1 MSQLNQEESLSQ
13 RKKSYISLK
22 SSKSSNNSE
31 KISSLFHTSE
41 TFPEYCSTFIKESHF
56 LKLNIEEYSLFL
68 ENSPSFDLQQEY
80 IKKFVEWILSLNDK
94 LANLDKVTYQIM
106 YFKLLGISLIFK
118 TTVTYQQFS
127 IIVDFFYKSLKLQD
141 FKQLK
146 EEFMDCL
153 FILIQNFHFLYLEK
167 IEKQSNFS
175 LLGEYMLIK
184 CMCFMTIHNYQ
195 DFTYDFGPLII
206 KTARVIGDI
215 VCTNLVLKQ
224 EKIQD
229 KTLFLNVFK
238 KMTKLLDFFSNL
250 EEEQSEIVFLKEK
263 SEFYDSFLTWTVYLM
278 LLENDFDFVYK
289 NISQITK
296 LEEIIKCEKKQI
308 EEKLAVEIFKKEIDI
323 FRNSEKKKLY
333 EKDEIIFLKNLERV
347 FHVNFYYYLVYFI
360 IFLDNHENAQI
371 KFP

>member
-1 MSQLNQEESLSQ
+1 MSQQSQEESLSQ

-68 ENSPSFDLQQEY
+68 ENSPSIGLQQEY
-80 IKKFVEWILSLNDK
+80 INKFVEWIISLNEK
-94 LANLDKVTYQIM
+94 LAVLDKITYQIL

-118 TTVTYQQFS
+118 TTLNYQQFS
-127 IIVDFFYKSLKLQD
+127 HLVEFFYKSLKLQD
-141 FKQLK
+141 FKHLK

-167 IEKQSNFS
+167 IEKQTHFS
-175 LLGEYMLIK
+175 FVGEYYLIK
-184 CMCFMTIHNYQ
+184 CMCFMTIHNYR

-206 KTARVIGDI
+206 KTARIIGDI
-215 VCTNLVLKQ
+215 ICKNLVLKQ
-224 EKIQD
+224 EKNKD
-229 KTLFLNVFK
+229 KALFFNVFK
-238 KMTKLLDFFSNL
+238 KMTKLLEFFSNL
-250 EEEQSEIVFLKEK
+250 EEDDQSEIAFIKEK
-263 SEFYDSFLTWTVYLM
+263 SEFYDSFLTWTVYLI
-278 LLENDFDFVYK
+278 LLENEFEIEFTYK
-289 NISQITK
+289 NISQIK
-296 LEEIIKCEKKQI
+296 NLDELLIKCEKKQI
-308 EEKLAVEIFKKEIDI
+308 EQKLAIEIFKKEIEL

-347 FHVNFYYYLVYFI
+347 FHVN
-360 IFLDNHENAQI
+360 
-371 KFP
+371 